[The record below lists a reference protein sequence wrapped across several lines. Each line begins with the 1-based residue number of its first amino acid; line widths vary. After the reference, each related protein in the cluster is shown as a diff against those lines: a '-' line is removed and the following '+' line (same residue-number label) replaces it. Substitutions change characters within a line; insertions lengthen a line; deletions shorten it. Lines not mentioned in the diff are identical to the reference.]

1 MHKNIST
8 EINSHWFGIHGSIKQ
23 LGVIYFL
30 LWEVRAE
37 EKKVLEKQEG
47 FPHSVS
53 DKDWRI
59 QEGRRELKVARSK
72 TWMLIDLLVRF
83 SWPPKV
89 KELSNQNIDCGL

>member
-1 MHKNIST
+1 M
-8 EINSHWFGIHGSIKQ
+8 
-23 LGVIYFL
+23 
-30 LWEVRAE
+30 AE
-37 EKKVLEKQEG
+37 ERKVLEKQEG

-72 TWMLIDLLVRF
+72 AWILIDLLVRF

-89 KELSNQNIDCGL
+89 KELWNQKVDCGL